1 MRVPTCP
8 ARIGPSW
15 TVTSE
20 SGVEPNLRKC
30 ANSSRDRDYHALYQG
45 PTLVGP
51 QAAEKELGFSR
62 CDCYQNQ
69 LLQSTSQ
76 GSVKTTRGFPA
87 ELQ

>member
-51 QAAEKELGFSR
+51 LNFLHFWLGGGGLNELKEL
-62 CDCYQNQ
+62 D
-69 LLQSTSQ
+69 L
-76 GSVKTTRGFPA
+76 GS
-87 ELQ
+87 